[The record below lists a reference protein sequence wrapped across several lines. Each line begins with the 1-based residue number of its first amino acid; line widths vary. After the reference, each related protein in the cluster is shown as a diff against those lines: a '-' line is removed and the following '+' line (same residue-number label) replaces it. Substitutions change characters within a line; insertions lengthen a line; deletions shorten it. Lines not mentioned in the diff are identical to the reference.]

1 MRNIILCA
9 GLLVASAGALAEECD
24 SAQSQTEMN
33 TCAAAEYQAADKKLN
48 ETYATMLQRAPAATK
63 ALVKTAQQKWIE
75 LRDADC
81 ALVASGSEGGS
92 IQPMVRNQCLSDK
105 TAERTAWLESL
116 LDCDE
121 GDISC
126 PLPPAG

>member
-1 MRNIILCA
+1 MRSVILSM
-9 GLLVASAGALAEECD
+9 GLLIASASALAEDCGN
-24 SAQSQTEMN
+24 AQNQMEMN

-48 ETYATMLQRAPAATK
+48 ETYATVLQRAPAAAQ
-63 ALVKTAQQKWIE
+63 ALVKTAQQKWID

-81 ALVASGSEGGS
+81 ALVASGTEGGS
-92 IQPMVRNQCLSDK
+92 IQTMVHRQCLSDK

-116 LDCDE
+116 LNCDE
-121 GDISC
+121 GDLSC